1 MGVGVRVFIMKTIED
16 AVALIKTEYPHMVE
30 IKTNHFF
37 GTWNLWEGRQQNL
50 HIELKGENVV

>member
-1 MGVGVRVFIMKTIED
+1 
-16 AVALIKTEYPHMVE
+16 MVE